1 MYDGSISQIIDH
13 YKPVFLFRDVIH
25 VNSFETKLLMINANL
40 GVGLLPAFL
49 SPPRYDSMCMKPLAV
64 PYKPRRFYALC
75 RKNDPNVSVR
85 HFFDAFT
92 AYMDENGR

>member
-1 MYDGSISQIIDH
+1 
-13 YKPVFLFRDVIH
+13 
-25 VNSFETKLLMINANL
+25 
-40 GVGLLPAFL
+40 
-49 SPPRYDSMCMKPLAV
+49 MCMKPLAV

-92 AYMDENGR
+92 AYMEENGR